1 MNSLASSLSF
11 SATLGRI
18 FNAVNSRYDKRS
30 TRDSLRPETIE
41 NAMVVLFF
49 LLAVVNTQKKCFAE
63 SKKGGLRTPGEGFQM
78 KRVGSFFLAQHALRI
93 QKICLADAPARKGD
107 CLFDISNE
115 NGLGPNGLPPHARL
129 QSLVCCCATTMLVVV
144 VDDDESNQNL
154 SLPLLLTS

>member
-30 TRDSLRPETIE
+30 TRDSPRPETLE

-78 KRVGSFFLAQHALRI
+78 KRVGSFFSWYNML
-93 QKICLADAPARKGD
+93 CGLADAPARKGD